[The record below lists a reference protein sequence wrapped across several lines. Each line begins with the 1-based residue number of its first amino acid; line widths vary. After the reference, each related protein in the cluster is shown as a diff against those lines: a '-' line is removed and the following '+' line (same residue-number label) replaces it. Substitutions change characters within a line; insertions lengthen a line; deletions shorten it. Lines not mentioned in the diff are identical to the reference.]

1 MNIALLF
8 HIRNSIKWKD
18 PWHCIIIFYFTITSL
33 LLLTTPTGVCP
44 DVLLETST
52 SIKKTT

>member
-18 PWHCIIIFYFTITSL
+18 PWHCIIFYFTITSL

-52 SIKKTT
+52 SIKKTM